1 MTGFTEQLRS
11 DFESMPNALMDCE
24 GGGARFLIENE
35 KNGLLTPAGDLD
47 ALAEAM
53 RKMLTDIILAGQYG

>member
-1 MTGFTEQLRS
+1 
-11 DFESMPNALMDCE
+11 MDCE